1 MLSNINEKNLPMAGL
16 HLGDIIMLEIDGY
29 THDGQ
34 GVGRMNGAVVFV
46 RGALQGE
53 LVQAEIK
60 RERRG
65 VFYADLLAVLQ
76 ASGQRQEPDCPVY
89 ASCGGCHLQHMSYAE
104 ELNFKQQ
111 QVQAALQRLAGLQV
125 ECRPPLPAEQIYHY
139 RNKGVFHVSRQESRL
154 QLGFWDEASH
164 QPAGAACQLL
174 FPLPLNELVAHL
186 QQTGLPLCV
195 SDVLLRFSFAEE
207 KIMLFLRIQPG
218 SSKKALAEAS
228 LCLQQISRN
237 FANLAVWGL
246 QTDTGWQTLS
256 AEKYLTDTLADVRY
270 QIAPEAFFQVN
281 NAQTLRLLQ
290 VIEQALPPDT
300 EQLLD
305 AYCGIGTLG
314 LAFAKHLPGLRRLLG
329 IELNRGAVASARQN
343 ARLNDLVQAEFWL
356 GKAEQEF
363 AKVLRQGFVPDAVI
377 VDPPRRGCHQQ
388 LLNGLL
394 QLAPRQLI
402 YVSCNPAT
410 LARDL
415 RLLCAE
421 KYAVQLVQPVDMF
434 PRTHHV
440 ETVVLLS
447 KG

>member
-1 MLSNINEKNLPMAGL
+1 M
-16 HLGDIIMLEIDGY
+16 
-29 THDGQ
+29 
-34 GVGRMNGAVVFV
+34 
-46 RGALQGE
+46 
-53 LVQAEIK
+53 
-60 RERRG
+60 
-65 VFYADLLAVLQ
+65 
-76 ASGQRQEPDCPVY
+76 
-89 ASCGGCHLQHMSYAE
+89 
-104 ELNFKQQ
+104 
-111 QVQAALQRLAGLQV
+111 
-125 ECRPPLPAEQIYHY
+125 
-139 RNKGVFHVSRQESRL
+139 
-154 QLGFWDEASH
+154 
-164 QPAGAACQLL
+164 
-174 FPLPLNELVAHL
+174 
-186 QQTGLPLCV
+186 
-195 SDVLLRFSFAEE
+195 
-207 KIMLFLRIQPG
+207 
-218 SSKKALAEAS
+218 
-228 LCLQQISRN
+228 
-237 FANLAVWGL
+237 
-246 QTDTGWQTLS
+246 
-256 AEKYLTDTLADVRY
+256 
-270 QIAPEAFFQVN
+270 N

-314 LAFAKHLPGLRRLLG
+314 LALAKHLPGLRRLLG

>member
-1 MLSNINEKNLPMAGL
+1 MLSNINEKNLPTAGL
-16 HLGDIIMLEIDGY
+16 HPGDIIMLEIDGY

-207 KIMLFLRIQPG
+207 KIMLFLRTQPG

-228 LCLQQISRN
+228 LCLQQI
-237 FANLAVWGL
+237 
-246 QTDTGWQTLS
+246 
-256 AEKYLTDTLADVRY
+256 
-270 QIAPEAFFQVN
+270 
-281 NAQTLRLLQ
+281 
-290 VIEQALPPDT
+290 
-300 EQLLD
+300 
-305 AYCGIGTLG
+305 
-314 LAFAKHLPGLRRLLG
+314 
-329 IELNRGAVASARQN
+329 
-343 ARLNDLVQAEFWL
+343 
-356 GKAEQEF
+356 
-363 AKVLRQGFVPDAVI
+363 
-377 VDPPRRGCHQQ
+377 
-388 LLNGLL
+388 
-394 QLAPRQLI
+394 
-402 YVSCNPAT
+402 
-410 LARDL
+410 RD
-415 RLLCAE
+415 R
-421 KYAVQLVQPVDMF
+421 KS
-434 PRTHHV
+434 
-440 ETVVLLS
+440 VV
-447 KG
+447 